1 MKKVIR
7 NTIAIVICALA
18 SVNILSA
25 GQVIKNDK
33 IMKSTDNKINRDIKI
48 NRDKKVWAWMGSVG
62 PMSDAAA
69 DSVFAKAKEAGIDA
83 LIMEVHGGNP
93 VGMADTTDFT
103 DYAAIAATKK
113 AAALAKKYGIE
124 LHIWM
129 WIMNRCEKNL
139 QAAHRDWYQ
148 VNAEGKSCLD
158 YNMYGVDHYR
168 WLCPSQPQVLEYLKA
183 RVSEIAEIDGVAG
196 INLDFIRYP
205 DAILPAGLWELR
217 KVHQDKVYPRWD
229 HCYCPYCREQYKKE
243 RGIDPIDIQNP
254 TEDKH
259 WMEFRYKA
267 VVKIANALAD
277 VIHKHDK
284 IASADVFPSPD
295 VARKLVRQDWTKFTH
310 LDIVFPMI
318 YYQFYNEQAEWII
331 TETKEGVKGLK
342 KSGSNAYLCSGIY
355 ADEESAPYLST
366 IFDYVRGA
374 GSDGISIYDLG
385 SAIKTPGY
393 WEALKAAI
401 IKFKE

>member
-1 MKKVIR
+1 MKRIIR
-7 NTIAIVICALA
+7 ETMAIVLCALV

-25 GQVIKNDK
+25 KHIIKNDK
-33 IMKSTDNKINRDIKI
+33 IMKTTDNKVNPE
-48 NRDKKVWAWMGSVG
+48 KKVWAWMRSVG
-62 PMSDAAA
+62 PMTDAAA

-93 VGMADTTDFT
+93 VCMSDTTDFT

-124 LHIWM
+124 LHIWV

-139 QAAHRDWYQ
+139 QAVHRDWYQ

-168 WLCPSQPQVLEYLKA
+168 WLCPSQPQVLEYLKV
-183 RVSEIAEIDGVAG
+183 RINEIAEIDGVTG

-217 KVHQDKVYPRWD
+217 KVHQDKVYPMWD
-229 HCYCPYCREQYKKE
+229 HCYCPYCREQYKKK
-243 RGIDPIDIQNP
+243 RGVDPINIQNP

-259 WMEFRYKA
+259 WMEYRYEA

-277 VIHKHDK
+277 VIHKHHK

-331 TETKEGVKGLK
+331 TETKKGVKGLK

-355 ADEESAPYLST
+355 ADEESASYLNT

-374 GSDGISIYDLG
+374 GSEGISIYDLG
-385 SAIKTPGY
+385 NAIKTPGY